1 MLPEFIPRECYRRS
15 PVSLWKVFLG
25 SAHRLRSGF
34 LLAAALR
41 FPCRRTFP
49 NFLPLRLLLSSFLF
63 SGHRRSLPPSH
74 VHHESGL
81 HTTSRCID
89 SNDRHAA
96 AKAFPSKQEPYCF
109 GGRSHE
115 VRTVGAPR
123 TRLPSTCRSA
133 CVDR

>member
-1 MLPEFIPRECYRRS
+1 DSQFFLSHVFHWRDLFSSGRS
-15 PVSLWKVFLG
+15 
-25 SAHRLRSGF
+25 LR
-34 LLAAALR
+34 
-41 FPCRRTFP
+41 
-49 NFLPLRLLLSSFLF
+49 LRLLLSSFLF

-133 CVDR
+133 CVDRSCCRMCSAKEPTEQFTVISAGIAGEL